1 MFYPFMKCLYY
12 YLWDVRN
19 TGLWVCVFVLCNPV
33 SVWKWKVNP
42 CSLHIHLSF
51 LVAWW
56 IQLFGMH
63 FQWTIGLKPLIIFIM
78 PYFAWSKFSKV
89 VLNINVKHFIF
100 KATKHLLKIHIVS
113 RVTLSSSVLKK
124 IYIMYSKAHLSLSA

>member
-1 MFYPFMKCLYY
+1 
-12 YLWDVRN
+12 
-19 TGLWVCVFVLCNPV
+19 
-33 SVWKWKVNP
+33 
-42 CSLHIHLSF
+42 
-51 LVAWW
+51 
-56 IQLFGMH
+56 
-63 FQWTIGLKPLIIFIM
+63 M

-124 IYIMYSKAHLSLSA
+124 IYIMYSKAHLSLSALKNMVAEPATALDLL